1 MVMKGPAISI
11 DRLIEIV
18 SRGGSVR
25 TGVNVYNKRGT
36 LLIEK
41 AVRINNVQHLLVL
54 KSNGLLSVPFDPSN
68 RGGLWDKDGNPIAIK
83 EEAPP
88 ETRPRETRPS
98 GEVEER
104 IQQIGAIKQE
114 AFVRHDKAKK
124 SIRKVMEGVA
134 TGRGGLDIDQIGET
148 IGDIISFINQHESA
162 FSYISGEIFNYDD
175 YLYNHSVNVCTIG
188 SAILKRFNDHFS
200 RVVNNALANTAIND
214 SQDEGY
220 RNAQSFIYYLPED
233 MTDISLGF
241 FLHDIGLTRVPRDIL
256 DKKGPLTPK
265 EYATVKTH
273 AFELGMDLLD
283 KFGIDNPFV
292 RNCVCYHHSALFNGE
307 PNCYPDE
314 KLPIET
320 PPYVKVCRLA
330 DVYDAMTSKRCYRE
344 AFNPVG
350 VVTELF
356 RKYAHK
362 DQMLQFVV
370 HAFVK
375 VVGIYPPGSI
385 LHLQS
390 GQMAYIL
397 DAEGPIVV
405 PFTDRRGHTLKHQPD
420 PIDLSQ
426 AVDPGLQ
433 IDRRRPLK
441 SPIEVYALLPAYL
454 KKTVTSDG

>member
-1 MVMKGPAISI
+1 MKGPHISI

-25 TGVNVYNKRGT
+25 TGINVYNKRGT

-41 AVRINNVQHLLVL
+41 SVRIANVQHLLVL
-54 KSNGLLSVPFDPSN
+54 KSNGLLSVPFDPGN

-83 EEAPP
+83 EDAPP
-88 ETRPRETRPS
+88 PPSRTQTRPCA
-98 GEVEER
+98 EVEQR
-104 IQQIGAIKQE
+104 IQQIEQIKQE

-124 SIRKVMEGVA
+124 NIRIVMESITSGKD
-134 TGRGGLDIDQIGET
+134 GIDIGHVSET
-148 IGDIISFINQHESA
+148 ISDVIGFINQNETA
-162 FSYISGEIFNYDD
+162 FSYISSDIFHYDE

-188 SAILKRFNDHFS
+188 TAILKRFNDHFS
-200 RVVNNALANTAIND
+200 RVVNNALANAAIND
-214 SQDEGY
+214 TQDDAY
-220 RNAQSFIYYLPED
+220 KSAQSFIYYLPED
-233 MTDISLGF
+233 MADISLGF
-241 FLHDIGLTRVPRDIL
+241 FLHDIGLTRVSQEIL
-256 DKKGPLTPK
+256 NKKGPLTPK
-265 EYATVKTH
+265 EYAVVKTH
-273 AFELGMDLLD
+273 SHELGMELLD
-283 KFGIDNPFV
+283 RFAIDNPFV
-292 RNCVCYHHSALFNGE
+292 RNCVRYHHGALFNGE
-307 PNCYPDE
+307 PSCYPDE
-314 KLPIET
+314 KQPIET

-362 DQMLQFVV
+362 DQMLQFII

-397 DAEGPIVV
+397 DANGPIVV
-405 PFTDRRGHTLKHQPD
+405 PFTDKRGHTLKLQAD
-420 PIDLSQ
+420 PIDLSL
-426 AVDPGLQ
+426 VTDPGLQ

-441 SPIEVYALLPAYL
+441 SPIEVVSLLPPYL
-454 KKTVTSDG
+454 KKTVKDNP